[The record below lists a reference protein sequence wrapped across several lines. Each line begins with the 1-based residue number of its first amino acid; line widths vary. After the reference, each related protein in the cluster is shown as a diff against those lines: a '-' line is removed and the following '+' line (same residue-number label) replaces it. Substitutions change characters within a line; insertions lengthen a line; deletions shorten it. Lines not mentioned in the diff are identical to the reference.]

1 MIAAGDMKRVVLGIL
16 TLCLHLALACTDGLE
31 GKSEAS
37 AEECVVRFEFGYVA
51 GSRGYI
57 CPDES
62 SLNDFNIYVYSR
74 GALVNSVYLAGGRA
88 EQT

>member
-16 TLCLHLALACTDGLE
+16 TLFLHLALACNDGLE

-51 GSRGYI
+51 RKNKSWSIR
-57 CPDES
+57 DE
-62 SLNDFNIYVYSR
+62 
-74 GALVNSVYLAGGRA
+74 
-88 EQT
+88 